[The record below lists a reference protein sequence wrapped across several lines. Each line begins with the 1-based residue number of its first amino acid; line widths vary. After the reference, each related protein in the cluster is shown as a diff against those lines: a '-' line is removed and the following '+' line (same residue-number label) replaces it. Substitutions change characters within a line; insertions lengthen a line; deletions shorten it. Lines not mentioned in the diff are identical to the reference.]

1 MMMSMMLSRAPS
13 TRLRLLR
20 SLSSPFSS
28 SSAAAVDPLLSS
40 SSESDASPETERPI
54 NMGTAINEAM
64 AAALAAD
71 ER

>member
-1 MMMSMMLSRAPS
+1 MMMLSRAPS
-13 TRLRLLR
+13 SLRLLLR
-20 SLSSPFSS
+20 SSTAAASFSS

-40 SSESDASPETERPI
+40 SLDPDALPDAERPI
-54 NMGTAINEAM
+54 NMCTAINEAM